1 MKDQLRELF
10 HSQMKY
16 SPVIAKLGFVLAK
29 HAMIKSNEV
38 KVQMIDKYIF
48 IKYMI
53 EELIVW
59 I

>member
-1 MKDQLRELF
+1 
-10 HSQMKY
+10 MKY

-53 EELIVW
+53 EELIV
-59 I
+59 